1 MRKIS
6 KITILVIAGA
16 VFMSPIA
23 SADTV
28 TLNPTD
34 DSYVWGANPDVNY
47 GNGDFL
53 SNGANPGLNGLIY
66 TLLKFDLSAYSGVS
80 INNADLRLYVDGSS
94 GGWPPNFIFI
104 SINDADW
111 SDTDVTWN
119 NCPGRLE
126 TTEISPPTS
135 YNWWVTD
142 VTSMV
147 QDFVDGTY
155 DNYGFQLWRV
165 ESFFTIFAIN
175 SSENS
180 SNQPEL
186 VLDFIPSSLES
197 STWAGIK
204 ACLF

>member
-1 MRKIS
+1 MRKIT
-6 KITILVIAGA
+6 KITVLAIAGA
-16 VFMSPIA
+16 VFMSAVA

-34 DSYVWGANPDVNY
+34 DAYVWGFNPDVNY

-53 SNGANPGLNGLIY
+53 FNGANPGLTGLIY
-66 TLLKFDLSAYSGVS
+66 TLLKFDLSAYSGAS
-80 INNADLRLYVDGSS
+80 INSADLRLYVDGSS

-111 SDTDVTWN
+111 SENSVTWN
-119 NCPGRLE
+119 NFPGRLE
-126 TTEISPPTS
+126 TTEISPPTL
-135 YNWWVTD
+135 YDWWVTD

-165 ESFFTIFAIN
+165 EAFFTIFAIC
-175 SSENS
+175 SKENG

-186 VLDFIPSSLES
+186 VLDFLPSDLES

-204 ACLF
+204 ACL